1 MDKCRTTMTLK
12 READESN
19 FRPVEIIGEYEDI
32 LITVEEINYSLE
44 YYLKKKNM
52 NIPSY
57 SNEDNVIKK
66 NLI

>member
-1 MDKCRTTMTLK
+1 MTLK

>member
-1 MDKCRTTMTLK
+1 MTLK

-66 NLI
+66 NHI